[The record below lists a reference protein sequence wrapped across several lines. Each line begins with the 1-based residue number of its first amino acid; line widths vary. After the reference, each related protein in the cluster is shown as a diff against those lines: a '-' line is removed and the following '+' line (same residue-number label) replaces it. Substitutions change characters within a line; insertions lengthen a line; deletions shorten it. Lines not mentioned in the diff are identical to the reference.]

1 MKSTVRRQYRL
12 LASVIALCLFAVIG
26 PAHGQSDPNES
37 SCRAMIPRRSEAVL
51 LRYEESGQYQHD
63 IKDAVDKAKTYLT
76 QHSAEKGKLAMVL
89 DIDETA
95 LSNWP
100 QLKADDF
107 KFFLAGPCNISVDG
121 KIRPPCGWNKWVA
134 LEKSLPI
141 VPTLELYGQA
151 RSHGVRV
158 FFITGR
164 TEAQRVATAANL
176 GAAGYEGLT
185 DSDLIMKPTDSH
197 PKSLATFKTAARKAI
212 ANAGYVIVLNVG
224 DQCSDLSGDYARKP
238 IKLPNPFYYVP

>member
-1 MKSTVRRQYRL
+1 VRRQYRL

-26 PAHGQSDPNES
+26 SAQGQSDPNES
-37 SCRAMIPRRSEAVL
+37 NSQAISPRGREAVL
-51 LRYEESGQYQHD
+51 LRYEKSGQYEHD
-63 IKDAVDKAKTYLT
+63 IKEAVDKAKTYLS

-100 QLKADDF
+100 ELKADNF
-107 KFFLAGPCNISVDG
+107 EFFLTGPCNISVDG
-121 KIRPPCGWNKWVA
+121 TVRPPCGWNKWVA

-141 VPTLELYGQA
+141 VPTLELYRQA
-151 RSHGVRV
+151 RSHGVKV

-164 TEAQRVATAANL
+164 TEAQRAATAANL
-176 GAAGYEGLT
+176 WAAGYKGFT

-197 PKSLATFKTAARKAI
+197 PKSLATFKTAARRAI

-224 DQCSDLSGDYARKP
+224 DQYSDLSGDYAQEP